1 MSKQPGRRGRP
12 APSPPRS
19 RSSLLPLAIAGSVV
33 LGAAAIALLVTR
45 PPAAPPGS
53 TPAGPTASSPAP
65 TRPGSLTG
73 SSLPPFVSS
82 ADDPAIGQPAP
93 EVEGTSFDGTPVA
106 IRADGR
112 PKLIVFLAHWC
123 PHCQREVPVVQ
134 AWLDAKGAPAGV
146 DLISVATAIDPSR
159 PNYPPDAWLQRERWS
174 VPVIVDRDGQIA
186 SRYGLSAFPYWVL
199 VDRDGRVAGRLTG
212 ELPVSDLEAI
222 VARLAA
228 S

>member
-1 MSKQPGRRGRP
+1 MSRHPGRRGRP

-45 PPAAPPGS
+45 PPVAPPGS

-73 SSLPPFVSS
+73 SSLSPFVSS
-82 ADDPAIGQPAP
+82 AADPAIGQPAP

-134 AWLDAKGAPAGV
+134 GWLDAKGATTGV

-174 VPVIVDRDGQIA
+174 VPVIVDQDGQIA
-186 SRYGLSAFPYWVL
+186 GRYGLSAFPYWVL